1 MRWLTLAF
9 SVILRTLPDLDVPR
23 FRGSSVDTKLSLSES
38 SLYKTVLLPWF
49 LVLIRGSLLKRP
61 ENIVSNSSSVIRA
74 RLALVAPLEAPLP
87 PLPLPLPLPPPPP
100 LPRLPRPLPPLPL
113 PTCLLLGCI
122 VSRKWRDRRKHT
134 PHTQKT

>member
-49 LVLIRGSLLKRP
+49 LVLIRGSRLKRP
-61 ENIVSNSSSVIRA
+61 ENIVSNSSSATRA
-74 RLALVAPLEAPLP
+74 RLARLDPLEAPLP
-87 PLPLPLPLPPPPP
+87 PL
-100 LPRLPRPLPPLPL
+100 R
-113 PTCLLLGCI
+113 
-122 VSRKWRDRRKHT
+122 VES
-134 PHTQKT
+134 

>member
-61 ENIVSNSSSVIRA
+61 ENMVSNSSSAIRA

-87 PLPLPLPLPPPPP
+87 PLPLPLSPCSVPP
-100 LPRLPRPLPPLPL
+100 R
-113 PTCLLLGCI
+113 I
-122 VSRKWRDRRKHT
+122 
-134 PHTQKT
+134 